1 MKNLFLNRHTAAT
14 TTKMLKK
21 KKRDVFSGT
30 HKIAL
35 LTVLCL
41 VVLSKA
47 LTISHFACM
56 CVFIRILYVLK
67 YTFFFSEWGR
77 QRNSFR
83 TYHFWEEK
91 KKPRISFFFF
101 SLPEV
106 HAAAFY
112 LPFECAC
119 VCVSVCISVCVL
131 KADQKV
137 AMPFNAR
144 NETCTLHSCAL
155 SQ

>member
-1 MKNLFLNRHTAAT
+1 MHTRCPLIGKKEKRRQAVASARLDEKPVSEQAHGSDDNKNAL
-14 TTKMLKK
+14 K

-91 KKPRISFFFF
+91 KKTAHFFFF
-101 SLPEV
+101 FFASRSTRCRLLP
-106 HAAAFY
+106 
-112 LPFECAC
+112 PF
-119 VCVSVCISVCVL
+119 
-131 KADQKV
+131 
-137 AMPFNAR
+137 
-144 NETCTLHSCAL
+144 
-155 SQ
+155 